1 MIRRPPRST
10 LFPYTTLFRSL
21 RTVDRLMGATTPFLP
36 DANSNGRV
44 DQDEIVTVPRS
55 LLNKGLVAQ
64 AVFDA
69 KFLLPFPPDAPDFFL
84 VPGDNSVT
92 VVWRESASET
102 GGGPAFQAAK
112 ASLA

>member
-36 DANSNGRV
+36 DANGNGRV

-55 LLNKGLVAQ
+55 LLSKGLVAQ

-92 VVWRESASET
+92 VVWRGAR
-102 GGGPAFQAAK
+102 GARRRGPDF
-112 ASLA
+112 